1 MRESSHSPYTAREAL
16 CANIARL
23 AAGEGDA
30 LAAIYAATSAKLYGI
45 CLRILGDEKEAEDAL
60 QDVYIDLY
68 RRADRFDPARASP
81 ISWLACMA
89 RNRAV
94 DRLRAGGKVRGGAVP
109 EDEAHSVAD
118 GALAADERLLLDER
132 DARIHHCL
140 ETLDAAQ
147 RGAIRDAFFGG
158 ATYAAL
164 AEGANMSVS
173 AIKSRVHRGLAK
185 LKICLER
192 E

>member
-1 MRESSHSPYTAREAL
+1 MSDVASPDSAREAL
-16 CANIARL
+16 RADIVRL

-30 LAAIYAATSAKLYGI
+30 LEAIYSATNRKLFGI

-68 RRADRFDPARASP
+68 RRADRYDPARASP

-94 DRLRAGGKVRGGAVP
+94 DRLRAGGKVRAGAVA
-109 EDEAHSVAD
+109 EDEAFDVAD
-118 GALAADERLLLDER
+118 GAVAADEKLVLDER
-132 DARIHHCL
+132 DARIHTCL
-140 ETLDAAQ
+140 ETLDAKQ
-147 RGAIRDAFFGG
+147 SGAIRDAFFGG
-158 ATYAAL
+158 ATYVQL
-164 AEGANMSVS
+164 AERANMSVS

-185 LKICLER
+185 LKTCLER